1 MRLVATGKRAMA
13 SSKAGALALGLIL
26 AAFGAVTAAQTAT
39 GTVIR
44 SGLHTFAQRHTAR
57 VTVAEVGDS
66 RGASYV
72 LIELRDARDRVV
84 ARTAGAL
91 RVGEPVQLDWPLS
104 DPLTQLRA
112 TVAIVIPTGVA
123 SRPSTT
129 FEDVDADSLTAIP
142 KVVCSGPPSGRDS
155 PQAFC
160 PGWEATSFV
169 P

>member
-1 MRLVATGKRAMA
+1 MRLVAIGKRAIA
-13 SSKAGALALGLIL
+13 SSTAGALALGLIV
-26 AAFGAVTAAQTAT
+26 AAFGVVAAAQTVS
-39 GTVIR
+39 GTVLR
-44 SGLHTFAQRHTAR
+44 SGLHTFPQRHTAR
-57 VTVAEVGDS
+57 VTVADVGDS

-72 LIELRDARDRVV
+72 MIELRDARDRVV
-84 ARTAGAL
+84 ALTRGVL
-91 RVGEPVQLDWPLS
+91 RVGEPVQLDFTLS

-155 PQAFC
+155 PQPFC

>member
-1 MRLVATGKRAMA
+1 MRLAAIGKRAIA
-13 SSKAGALALGLIL
+13 SSKAGALALGLVV
-26 AAFGAVTAAQTAT
+26 AAFGAVAAAQTAT
-39 GTVIR
+39 GTVIK
-44 SGLHTFAQRHTAR
+44 SGLHTFPQRHTAR

-66 RGASYV
+66 RGAAYV

-84 ARTAGAL
+84 GRTGGVL
-91 RVGEPVQLDWPLS
+91 RVGEPVQLDLPLS

-112 TVAIVIPTGVA
+112 TVAIVIPAGVA

-129 FEDVDADSLTAIP
+129 FEDVDVDSLAVIP
-142 KVVCSGPPSGRDS
+142 KVMCSGPPSGRDS
-155 PQAFC
+155 PQAYC

>member
-1 MRLVATGKRAMA
+1 MRLVAIGKRAIA
-13 SSKAGALALGLIL
+13 SSKAAAIALGLIV
-26 AAFGAVTAAQTAT
+26 AVFGAVTAAQTAS
-39 GTVIR
+39 GTLLK
-44 SGLHTFAQRHTAR
+44 SGLHTFPMRHTAR

-66 RGASYV
+66 RGAAYV
-72 LIELRDARDRVV
+72 RIELRDARDRVV
-84 ARTAGAL
+84 ARTTGVL
-91 RVGEPVQLDWPLS
+91 RVGEPVQLDLALS

-129 FEDVDADSLTAIP
+129 FEDVDADSLAVIP
-142 KVVCSGPPSGRDS
+142 KVTCAGPPSGRDS
-155 PQAFC
+155 PQPYC